1 MLLTL
6 VGIAHALLLFYL
18 VQFLLPTTQSAPL
31 ARVFVPALVYKVVMG
46 WLLGAIFFF
55 YYRGGDTI
63 HYFNDACLLAQLAY
77 HDPMEYF
84 RVLLGRQTPPSALV
98 YLNQPRALFFDKLL
112 SVVAIFSYRNYW
124 IGSIYLSLL
133 SFGGCWKLANALS
146 RRFPQHR
153 AAAAA
158 AFLFY
163 PSVVFWSAGILK
175 ESVAVAAITLMICQ
189 TLKLTSHDH
198 TSKSL
203 VRIILSLGATGWV
216 LWELKYYYAGVL
228 IPSLISIALTWQLV
242 KPRATVV
249 YFAIIL
255 ISWTVGG
262 TMLSLLHPLL
272 GINNLASILLHKHDT
287 MVLLSDTSYII
298 HFASLDGSVGKF
310 LVNAPWA
317 LFSGLFRPLV
327 GEGSTLLQWIAALEN
342 TVSLLLTL
350 GALLHGRWNR
360 VSPSE
365 SLWIF
370 VTLLYIATL
379 AVMLAFAS
387 PNFGSL
393 VRYRVAFLPFLVY
406 LVLAGNPCF
415 KSLFTRLFFRRNA
428 VGRA

>member
-1 MLLTL
+1 MPLTL
-6 VGIAHALLLFYL
+6 VGIAHALLLFCL
-18 VQFLLPTTQSAPL
+18 IQFLLPTVRSAPL
-31 ARVFVPALVYKVVMG
+31 ARVFVPALVYKVAMG

-55 YYRGGDTI
+55 YYHGGDTI
-63 HYFNDACLLAQLAY
+63 HYFNDASLLAQLAY
-77 HDPMEYF
+77 HDPIEYF
-84 RVLLGRQTPPSALV
+84 RVLVGQQPPPSALV

-112 SVVAIFSYRNYW
+112 SVVAILSYKNYW
-124 IGSIYLSLL
+124 IASVYLSLL

-175 ESVAVAAITLMICQ
+175 ESVAVAAITLMVYQ
-189 TLKLTSHDH
+189 TLKLTTHDQPL
-198 TSKSL
+198 KSL
-203 VRIILSLGATGWV
+203 VSIILSLGASGWM

-228 IPSLISIALTWQLV
+228 IPSIVSIALTWQLV
-242 KPRATVV
+242 KPSATVV
-249 YFAIIL
+249 YFAAIL
-255 ISWTVGG
+255 LSWTVGG
-262 TMLSLLHPLL
+262 AMLSLLHPLL
-272 GINNLASILLHKHDT
+272 GMDKLASVLLHKHDT
-287 MVLLSDTSYII
+287 MVLLSDPSYVI
-298 HFASLDGSVGKF
+298 HFASLDGSVGQF

-342 TVSLLLTL
+342 TGLLLLTA
-350 GALLHGRWNR
+350 GALVHGRWNR

-370 VTLLYIATL
+370 ATLLYIGTL

-406 LVLAGNPCF
+406 LVLAGSPWFQRIRPVN
-415 KSLFTRLFFRRNA
+415 
-428 VGRA
+428 

>member
-1 MLLTL
+1 MLSTL
-6 VGIAHALLLFYL
+6 VGIAHALLLFCL
-18 VQFLLPTTQSAPL
+18 IRFLLPTVRSAPL
-31 ARVFVPALVYKVVMG
+31 ARVFVPALVYKVAMG

-63 HYFNDACLLAQLAY
+63 HYFNDASLLAQLAY
-77 HDPMEYF
+77 HNPTEYF
-84 RVLLGRQTPPSALV
+84 RVLVGWQAPPSALV

-124 IGSIYLSLL
+124 IGSVYLSLL

-175 ESVAVAAITLMICQ
+175 ESVAVAAITLMVCQ
-189 TLKLTSHDH
+189 TLKLTTHDH
-198 TSKSL
+198 TPKSL
-203 VRIILSLGATGWV
+203 VRIILSLGLAGWM
-216 LWELKYYYAGVL
+216 LWELKYYYAVVL
-228 IPSLISIALTWQLV
+228 IPMLISIALTQQLM
-242 KPRATVV
+242 KHEATVV
-249 YFAIIL
+249 RFATIL
-255 ISWTVGG
+255 IGWAIGG
-262 TMLSLLHPLL
+262 TLLSLLHPLL
-272 GINNLASILLHKHDT
+272 GIDNLANLLLHKHDT
-287 MVLLSDTSYII
+287 MVLLSDSSYII
-298 HFASLDGSVGKF
+298 HFVSLDGSVGKF

-342 TVSLLLTL
+342 TGLLLLTA
-350 GALLHGRWNR
+350 GALVHGRWNR
-360 VSPSE
+360 ASPSE
-365 SLWIF
+365 SLWVF
-370 VTLLYIATL
+370 ATLLYIATL
-379 AVMLAFAS
+379 AVMLAFVS

-406 LVLAGNPCF
+406 LVLAGNPWF
-415 KSLFTRLFFRRNA
+415 QSLFSRRNA
-428 VGRA
+428 VSRA